1 VLEVTWYAGTGSTYE
16 PAKSVPR
23 KAGSFM
29 PHPAKV
35 VHWDGSAGDEPVV
48 VQIIGEGPAQ
58 TIQVDPNQP
67 MWRVVSR

>member
-1 VLEVTWYAGTGSTYE
+1 
-16 PAKSVPR
+16 
-23 KAGSFM
+23 M